1 MVIDLV
7 GEAFLPEVTMSSIP
21 TMSVFGEQN
30 IYKALNKSSLNVFKK
45 LFPDLDRDEQNDT
58 LKGKK

>member
-7 GEAFLPEVTMSSIP
+7 GEAFLPEVTMS
-21 TMSVFGEQN
+21 VFGTKQLQSSEQ
-30 IYKALNKSSLNVFKK
+30 KQF
-45 LFPDLDRDEQNDT
+45 FPDLERDEQNDT